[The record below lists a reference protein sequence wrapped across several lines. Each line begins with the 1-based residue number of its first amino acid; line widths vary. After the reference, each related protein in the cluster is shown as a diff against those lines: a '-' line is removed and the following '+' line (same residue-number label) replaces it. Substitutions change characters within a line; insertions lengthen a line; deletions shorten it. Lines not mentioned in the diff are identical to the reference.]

1 MTVRKQISYR
11 KILRRWLWVTL
22 AVLTL
27 PAWSAATPTP
37 DAATQNLL
45 SAARSWA
52 AQRQSVP
59 ESQLQ
64 ASVLDPR
71 VSPQGCGQT
80 VQIDTPFPNP
90 ETVRVRCAQPA
101 WQVYVRVVVAPTTPG
116 TSTGGQTSATA
127 GNSINASPLGP
138 PKMRPVV
145 VVTADVHLLFVIV
158 FAMALIS
165 LTRTATRML
174 RGWVLLAATLSWNL
188 RSSSSVFQHMVRLPV
203 AFFEKRHVGDVIGGL
218 WLAGFGGLFLLQTF
232 DIVPHVWRLMWPGM
246 LIIFGLSLLLRNLYG
261 PNWFHGGPLAA
272 SPEATPKTPDGSTSS
287 SFSAR

>member
-22 AVLTL
+22 AVLAL
-27 PAWSAATPTP
+27 PAWSASTPP

-145 VVTADVHLLFVIV
+145 VVTADVMRGTALQESHLSVAEWPESQVNGRVYAEIKDVINQEL
-158 FAMALIS
+158 M
-165 LTRTATRML
+165 RDL
-174 RGWVLLAATLSWNL
+174 RPGMPVRPYDVRPVLLVKRGETVTLSISQGPGVVISAQVEAMQDGKLGEQIRLKNRDSGRIVSGVVKGTNL
-188 RSSSSVFQHMVRLPV
+188 V
-203 AFFEKRHVGDVIGGL
+203 AGL
-218 WLAGFGGLFLLQTF
+218 
-232 DIVPHVWRLMWPGM
+232 
-246 LIIFGLSLLLRNLYG
+246 
-261 PNWFHGGPLAA
+261 
-272 SPEATPKTPDGSTSS
+272 
-287 SFSAR
+287 